1 MAAETFDELVTR
13 HLELVDESPDLL
25 ADRTIQAEREIWL
38 DIRSKLDE
46 LDTKDGLIQSTKKNV
61 RLVGEITE
69 QLRLALGRSSYVNAV
84 GLFIQDFTKST
95 LLTDEIATR
104 VETAFKPSEIQKDLL
119 RISQNATIDL
129 LVGDSAFNRLKQP
142 FLQVL
147 TSAIASRS
155 SFKETVDALRVT
167 VEGDKDT
174 DGRLLANVKT
184 VAATS
189 LSVADATYS
198 TQTAQSINAQWF
210 KYVGRPIKTTRAFCE
225 ERANKYYHINEIKSW
240 GNLEWNGQI
249 EGTDSTNIFNYRGGW
264 NCRHIIQFVSIRL
277 VPESVI
283 QRNIANGNYT
293 P

>member
-1 MAAETFDELVTR
+1 MAAETFDELVTK

-25 ADRTIQAEREIWL
+25 ANRTKQAEREIWL

-46 LDTKDGLIQSTKKNV
+46 LDTKDGLIQATKKNV

-69 QLRLALGRSSYVNAV
+69 QLRIALGRSSYVDAV
-84 GLFIQDFTKST
+84 GLFIQDFTKSS
-95 LLTDEIATR
+95 LLTDEIASR
-104 VETAFKPSEIQKDLL
+104 VETAFNPSEIQKDLL
-119 RISQNATIDL
+119 KISQSATIDL
-129 LVGDSAFNRLKQP
+129 LLGDAAFNRLKQP

-147 TSAIASRS
+147 TTAIASRAT
-155 SFKETVDALRVT
+155 FKETVDSLRVT

-174 DGRLLANVKT
+174 DGRLLANVKA

-210 KYVGRPIKTTRAFCE
+210 KYVGRPIKTTRSFCE
-225 ERANKYYHINEIKSW
+225 ERANNYYHIKEIQAW
-240 GNLEWNGQI
+240 GELTWNGQI
-249 EGTDSTNIFNYRGGW
+249 EDTNSTTIFNYRGGW
-264 NCRHIIQFVSIRL
+264 NCRHIIQFVSIKR
-277 VPESVI
+277 VPQSVI